1 MDSKCLKPFIYSGS
15 VSERDHMRSV
25 FFNAKSHNNNGIRQN
40 SKSKQLVTAVSAQ
53 APKHEHRHNVFIVSY
68 EIVRHDIQYICN
80 QRWNYCILDEGHLI
94 KSSKTKLSKSIKLIK
109 ASHRLILTGTPIQ
122 NNVTEL
128 WCLFDFLIPGY
139 LGTEKQFHHKYA
151 RYIAPQSASFQ
162 RTLERA
168 LSHQNSSNSSNN
180 KSAGDNATG
189 NDKNNGNSNNNK
201 GTKTSKENTRVFR
214 ERFSLLVLD

>member
-1 MDSKCLKPFIYSGS
+1 M
-15 VSERDHMRSV
+15 
-25 FFNAKSHNNNGIRQN
+25 
-40 SKSKQLVTAVSAQ
+40 TSAQ
-53 APKHEHRHNVFIVSY
+53 ANTHEHRHNVFIVSY

-139 LGTEKQFHHKYA
+139 LGTEKQFHLKYA

-168 LSHQNSSNSSNN
+168 MSHQNNNN
-180 KSAGDNATG
+180 KSSENTSS
-189 NDKNNGNSNNNK
+189 NDKNNNGNNSANNK
-201 GTKTSKENTRVFR
+201 GILWFLNNLFKG
-214 ERFSLLVLD
+214 